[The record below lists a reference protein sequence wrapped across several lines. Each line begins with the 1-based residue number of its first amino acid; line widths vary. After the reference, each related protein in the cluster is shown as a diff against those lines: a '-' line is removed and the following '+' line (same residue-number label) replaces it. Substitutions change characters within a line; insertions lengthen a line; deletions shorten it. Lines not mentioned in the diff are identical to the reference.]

1 MWMEMKM
8 WDEDED
14 GGMQSVCKMCKRQTN
29 KQPSRKERNFHFQQ
43 EPILDADEEAM
54 AASQIITQQS

>member
-1 MWMEMKM
+1 M

-29 KQPSRKERNFHFQQ
+29 KQPSRKERNIHFQKLCLV
-43 EPILDADEEAM
+43 PVYVFIFN
-54 AASQIITQQS
+54 